1 MMLALTALAHDRS
14 LPQSVVLSAIQFA
27 LEHSYKKDAKGQEV
41 RVDLNPDTGDTV
53 VRKIKIVVD
62 EEEDENLEISL
73 SQAQSHYPDI
83 TIGEEI
89 TTGYIEPDPGRIT
102 AQTSRQL
109 LLQKLREAERQ
120 IVADEYSDRIG
131 EVMAGTV
138 QRIEGRDVIVSL
150 GRGEAVMPLQE
161 QVAAEKYRVGQQ
173 LKFMISKLD
182 QERRGPEVIVS
193 RSSVD
198 MLRGLFEIEVPE
210 INTGVIEIKNIVREA
225 GSRSMIA
232 VNSNQEGIAAV
243 GACVGLRG
251 LRIQN
256 VVNELLGE
264 KIDVIEW
271 SEDPVEFIIKS
282 LSPSDVETVKL
293 NASDKSAQVI
303 VPETQLSL
311 AIGKDGQNVRL
322 AAKLCGWKVD
332 IQSDSTKE
340 ISTDDSGTEL
350 SKNGIDINTEEIL
363 KVAGVAK
370 VDQIKK
376 MDDKELLE
384 ISGMT
389 EKRLK
394 EVRSQIPA
402 ISKPG
407 TSGEDEKAK
416 VEELAEKIVNEN
428 EVFSQEDIVE
438 IVESSATS
446 DEADEPELNEAD
458 APEKVKEDDI
468 WNIDSIVKK
477 NNKKSKKGVIRF
489 AEDIEDLKN

>member
-1 MMLALTALAHDRS
+1 M
-14 LPQSVVLSAIQFA
+14 
-27 LEHSYKKDAKGQEV
+27 
-41 RVDLNPDTGDTV
+41 
-53 VRKIKIVVD
+53 
-62 EEEDENLEISL
+62 
-73 SQAQSHYPDI
+73 
-83 TIGEEI
+83 
-89 TTGYIEPDPGRIT
+89 
-102 AQTSRQL
+102 
-109 LLQKLREAERQ
+109 
-120 IVADEYSDRIG
+120 
-131 EVMAGTV
+131 
-138 QRIEGRDVIVSL
+138 
-150 GRGEAVMPLQE
+150 
-161 QVAAEKYRVGQQ
+161 
-173 LKFMISKLD
+173 
-182 QERRGPEVIVS
+182 ERRS
-193 RSSVD
+193 
-198 MLRGLFEIEVPE
+198 
-210 INTGVIEIKNIVREA
+210 
-225 GSRSMIA
+225 
-232 VNSNQEGIAAV
+232 
-243 GACVGLRG
+243 C
-251 LRIQN
+251 RIY
-256 VVNELLGE
+256 
-264 KIDVIEW
+264 
-271 SEDPVEFIIKS
+271 IKS